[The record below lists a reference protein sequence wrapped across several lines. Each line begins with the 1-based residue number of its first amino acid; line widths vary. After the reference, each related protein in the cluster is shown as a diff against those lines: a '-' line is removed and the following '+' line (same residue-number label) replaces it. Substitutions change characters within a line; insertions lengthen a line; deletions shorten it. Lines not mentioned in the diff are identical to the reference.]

1 MAGII
6 KSNIRNCTES
16 ATATYSTSGV
26 PFTTASVFSKTFT
39 ADNDFV
45 FKTPPTV
52 DFTKTNNPGNYSF
65 EVTDIPAD
73 GVQNKN
79 LTQRTFNIKY
89 TYELTQPENDVV
101 RFFARGKR
109 AITSTTQSI
118 YGFSINKSSLKQVGE
133 TRDLVIF
140 GDTGATVNL
149 QVTKVGGS
157 NLITTTASV
166 KTTTSNSTTLTT
178 KVANNRVFVGMSV
191 TGTGVGSGVTV
202 AAVSG
207 SSITLSA
214 AKSLSAD
221 TVLTFGSSGGFT
233 ATIGNNGTYVLP
245 INFPRV
251 SSAASYT
258 VTLTQIAS
266 DSFVNL
272 ATPSVVT
279 IPQYVNVV
287 LTLQESQSA
296 SSFIIDGV
304 NKTFTV
310 AGNTVK
316 SIEQEFSFT
325 ATSNSA
331 LGQNHLGNA
340 VTIPLK
346 TLNRPSA
353 ATLPEIGVFTAH
365 DFSGINAT
373 SNKAARSAKGAD
385 LFFTDLS
392 ITIQQGTSRTT
403 ADTTSG
409 ANITLSSANT
419 AIKPGMKVIGSGI
432 TNSVT
437 VSSIS
442 NTSLV
447 LSGAPGGTISEGTTL
462 YFNPIATAVGV
473 VTLNSS
479 AVADETVGLLFD
491 NIIKLNE
498 PFASAGIAS
507 VTVNSNEAVAITL
520 PDAQQP
526 AGAFEFDDPIY
537 VITQLPQTV
546 NGNSSNGTLK
556 YIVEGTSTNITQ
568 VNTPL
573 PAGLKTVHYTRAT
586 DSLHQTDFKF
596 KVNDGHQDS
605 VEYTVIMNLS

>member
-1 MAGII
+1 MAGTI

-16 ATATYSTSGV
+16 AIATYSTSGV

-39 ADNDFV
+39 ADTDFV

-52 DFTKTNNPGNYSF
+52 DFTKTNSPSNYSF
-65 EVTDIPAD
+65 EVTDIPAN

-79 LTQRTFNIKY
+79 LTQRTFTIKY
-89 TYELTQPENDVV
+89 TYELTQPKNDIVK
-101 RFFARGKR
+101 FFARGKR

-118 YGFSINKSSLKQVGE
+118 YGFSINNSSLKQVGE

-149 QVTKVGGS
+149 AITKVGGS

-166 KTTTSNSTTLTT
+166 KTATSNSASLTT
-178 KVANNRVFVGMSV
+178 TVANNRIFVGMSV
-191 TGTGVGSGVTV
+191 TGTGVGNGVTV

-214 AKSLSAD
+214 AKSLGVN

-233 ATIGNNGTYVLP
+233 ATISSSGKYILP

-251 SSAASYT
+251 SSASSYT
-258 VTLTQIAS
+258 VTLTQITS

-272 ATPSVVT
+272 TTPSVVT
-279 IPQYVNVV
+279 IPQYVNVN

-296 SSFIIDGV
+296 SSFIIGGTNV
-304 NKTFTV
+304 TFTV

-316 SIEQEFSFT
+316 SIEKEFSFT

-331 LGQNHLGNA
+331 LGQNHLGTA

-346 TLNRPSA
+346 TLNRPSV
-353 ATLPEIGVFTAH
+353 ATSPELGTFTAH

-385 LFFTDLS
+385 LFFTDL
-392 ITIQQGTSRTT
+392 IVTVQQGTSRTT
-403 ADTTSG
+403 GGTTTS
-409 ANITLSSANT
+409 ANVVLSSANS

-437 VSSIS
+437 VSSIN
-442 NTSLV
+442 NTTLV
-447 LSGAPGGTISEGTTL
+447 LSGVPGGTISEGATL
-462 YFNPIATAVGV
+462 HFNPIATAVGV
-473 VTLNSS
+473 ATLNSS

-491 NIIKLNE
+491 NIIKVNE
-498 PFASAGIAS
+498 PFTSAGIAS
-507 VTVNSNEAVAITL
+507 VTVNTNEAVSITL
-520 PDAQQP
+520 PDVQLP
-526 AGAFEFDDPIY
+526 AGASEFDDPTYI
-537 VITQLPQTV
+537 ITQLPQTV
-546 NGNSSNGTLK
+546 SGNSANGTLK

-573 PAGLKTVHYTRAT
+573 PTGLKTVHYTRSS
-586 DSLHQTDFKF
+586 DSSHQTDFKF
-596 KVNDGHQDS
+596 KVNDGHQNS

>member
-1 MAGII
+1 MAGTI

-16 ATATYSTSGV
+16 AIVNYSTSGV

-52 DFTKTNNPGNYSF
+52 DFTKTNSPSNYSF
-65 EVTDIPAD
+65 EVVDVPAN

-79 LTQRTFNIKY
+79 LTQRTFTIKY

-101 RFFARGKR
+101 KFFARGKR
-109 AITSTTQSI
+109 TITSTTQSI

-133 TRDLVIF
+133 TRDLVVF
-140 GDTGATVNL
+140 GDTGAIVNL
-149 QVTKVGGS
+149 AIAKVGGA
-157 NLITTTASV
+157 NLITTTAAV
-166 KTTTSNSTTLTT
+166 KTTTSNSVLLTT
-178 KVANNRVFVGMSV
+178 TVANNRVFVGMSV
-191 TGTGVGSGVTV
+191 DGTGVGSGVTV
-202 AAVSG
+202 VAVSG

-214 AKSLSAD
+214 AKSLSAN
-221 TVLTFGSSGGFT
+221 TILTFGSSGGFT
-233 ATIGNNGTYVLP
+233 ATIGDNGKYILP

-251 SSAASYT
+251 SSASSYT
-258 VTLTQIAS
+258 VTLTEITS
-266 DSFVNL
+266 DSFVNIT
-272 ATPSVVT
+272 TPSVVT
-279 IPQYVNVV
+279 IPQYVNVA
-287 LTLQESQSA
+287 LTLQESQSG
-296 SSFIIDGV
+296 SSFIIGGD

-310 AGNTVK
+310 AGNTIK
-316 SIEQEFSFT
+316 SIEKEFSFT
-325 ATSNSA
+325 ATSNSV
-331 LGQNHLGNA
+331 LGQNHLGTA

-346 TLNRPSA
+346 TLNRPST
-353 ATLPEIGVFTAH
+353 ATLPESGVFTAS
-365 DFSGINAT
+365 DFSGVTAI

-403 ADTTSG
+403 SDTTSG
-409 ANITLSSANT
+409 ANVVLSSANT

-473 VTLNSS
+473 ATLNSS
-479 AVADETVGLLFD
+479 AVADETIGLLFD
-491 NIIKLNE
+491 NIIKVNE
-498 PFASAGIAS
+498 PFTSAGIAS
-507 VTVNSNEAVAITL
+507 VSVNSNEAVSITL

-526 AGAFEFDDPIY
+526 TGAYEFDDPTYI
-537 VITQLPQTV
+537 ITQLPQTV
-546 NGNSSNGTLK
+546 SGNSANGTLK

-573 PAGLKTVHYTRAT
+573 PAGLKIVHYTRSL
-586 DSLHQTDFKF
+586 DSTQQTDFKF

-605 VEYTVIMNLS
+605 AEYTVIMNLS